1 VSRIEERFSAARA
14 AGRICF
20 VPGIVA
26 GYPDV
31 ATSERLALAAIDNG
45 ADLLEMSLPYSDPL
59 ADGATVQRAG
69 AAALAA
75 GSTFN
80 SSLGLVGR
88 IAAARPDAPIVVMGY
103 ANQFM
108 GPRGMDVV
116 AGELASAGAAGAI
129 VADLTPDEGQP
140 LEEAFERSGLNLV
153 YLVAPTS
160 TDERVTMIG
169 RHASGFVYCVSLTGV
184 TGARSD
190 GPTNLESLVRRVK
203 RATSTPVAVGFGVS
217 RPEHVRAV
225 AASGAD
231 GAIVASAL
239 VDALG
244 ADGRNEAAF
253 TALCRDLAAAA

>member
-1 VSRIEERFSAARA
+1 
-14 AGRICF
+14 
-20 VPGIVA
+20 
-26 GYPDV
+26 
-31 ATSERLALAAIDNG
+31 
-45 ADLLEMSLPYSDPL
+45 
-59 ADGATVQRAG
+59 VQRASG
-69 AAALAA
+69 AALAA
-75 GSTFN
+75 GITLRGAFE
-80 SSLGLVGR
+80 LVGR
-88 IAAARPDAPIVVMGY
+88 ITAARPNTPLVVMGY